1 MDVILKKATLCLLL
15 GGILAILLLSA
26 CTSAESGNSDSIIDK
41 SPSMGADEDNQE
53 ASEVTILSVDQ
64 PALSLSIPKA
74 WEDIAIIKR
83 QTDIQQSAEA
93 KDGTLLFQLYEKT
106 AYTTDE
112 AMGNVWSLVAFTKD
126 AFKEKF
132 GDADLATVIGVES
145 YVLGSD
151 SDYIYLLVR
160 PSDVQFLE
168 NDDTSL
174 KQYKQLQQ
182 ESQVVLAGFLKDNG
196 LQRTDFNTDYVVQ
209 RVDVQGNFAV
219 IEVLENISFQ
229 YVGAEDSSFSQK
241 EHTVSL
247 IKVDGE
253 WIVANVETKYDW
265 FANEYKDTEYK
276 ISSIIAAEKQNIQA
290 QAECSANEDSV
301 VSAAPAED
309 EMVAEVLANAS
320 FARMYNKENAWK
332 YAYTYATSTTTST
345 ANSYYNTDIFNDY
358 SGPNAGDCMNF
369 ASQAIYAGFS
379 GSNNLTS
386 VNAGTAPQD
395 TVGIAAGQTNA
406 AQTKWYAKP
415 ASTYWAWTSCG
426 YFRDYIDYSINDT
439 ETRLR
444 AVQKP
449 ITASSDFSEV
459 GTANLIGSIIH
470 VNGSKPL
477 GHAVIVNNATGTAR
491 NQIYFTAHSPNAK
504 NLNLADEYSGQ
515 MVSIR
520 PTYFYDVTT
529 CTGANTSHTFSST
542 NSKCARCG
550 YVRTYIIPTLLI
562 PMAKNTQITL
572 TARTNHTVSSIS
584 MSVKN
589 PNGATTNLGT
599 VTNTNSISKVYTPT
613 VAAHPNDLYTVT
625 VTAVSADGVTT
636 SSTWTFRTY

>member
-1 MDVILKKATLCLLL
+1 MKKAIKKTCVVLLL
-15 GGILAILLLSA
+15 FALLVSQVAASYSETGTLNEG
-26 CTSAESGNSDSIIDK
+26 TSAISAAERYLSNWAYNSYMYADKNLTLGTVLDAEVEPAKLTLATSEIMALRNDADGQENNISVAVSKMQANIQFMIDK
-41 SPSMGADEDNQE
+41 ATYFS
-53 ASEVTILSVDQ
+53 TI
-64 PALSLSIPKA
+64 
-74 WEDIAIIKR
+74 R
-83 QTDIQQSAEA
+83 Q
-93 KDGTLLFQLYEKT
+93 Y
-106 AYTTDE
+106 
-112 AMGNVWSLVAFTKD
+112 
-126 AFKEKF
+126 
-132 GDADLATVIGVES
+132 
-145 YVLGSD
+145 
-151 SDYIYLLVR
+151 
-160 PSDVQFLE
+160 
-168 NDDTSL
+168 
-174 KQYKQLQQ
+174 
-182 ESQVVLAGFLKDNG
+182 NG

-247 IKVDGE
+247 IKVEGE

-358 SGPNAGDCMNF
+358 SGPDAGDCMNF

-444 AVQKP
+444 AVKKP

>member
-1 MDVILKKATLCLLL
+1 
-15 GGILAILLLSA
+15 
-26 CTSAESGNSDSIIDK
+26 
-41 SPSMGADEDNQE
+41 
-53 ASEVTILSVDQ
+53 
-64 PALSLSIPKA
+64 
-74 WEDIAIIKR
+74 
-83 QTDIQQSAEA
+83 
-93 KDGTLLFQLYEKT
+93 
-106 AYTTDE
+106 
-112 AMGNVWSLVAFTKD
+112 
-126 AFKEKF
+126 
-132 GDADLATVIGVES
+132 
-145 YVLGSD
+145 
-151 SDYIYLLVR
+151 
-160 PSDVQFLE
+160 
-168 NDDTSL
+168 
-174 KQYKQLQQ
+174 
-182 ESQVVLAGFLKDNG
+182 
-196 LQRTDFNTDYVVQ
+196 
-209 RVDVQGNFAV
+209 
-219 IEVLENISFQ
+219 
-229 YVGAEDSSFSQK
+229 
-241 EHTVSL
+241 
-247 IKVDGE
+247 
-253 WIVANVETKYDW
+253 
-265 FANEYKDTEYK
+265 
-276 ISSIIAAEKQNIQA
+276 
-290 QAECSANEDSV
+290 
-301 VSAAPAED
+301 
-309 EMVAEVLANAS
+309 
-320 FARMYNKENAWK
+320 MYNKENAWK

-358 SGPNAGDCMNF
+358 SGPDAGDCMNF

-395 TVGIAAGQTNA
+395 TVGIAAGQPNA

-426 YFRDYIDYSINDT
+426 YFRDYIDYSVTDT

-444 AVQKP
+444 AVKKT

-470 VNGSKPL
+470 VNGNKPL

-504 NLNLADEYSGQ
+504 NLNLAEEYSGQ

-550 YVRTYIIPTLLI
+550 YVRTYIIPTLLT

>member
-1 MDVILKKATLCLLL
+1 M
-15 GGILAILLLSA
+15 
-26 CTSAESGNSDSIIDK
+26 
-41 SPSMGADEDNQE
+41 
-53 ASEVTILSVDQ
+53 
-64 PALSLSIPKA
+64 
-74 WEDIAIIKR
+74 
-83 QTDIQQSAEA
+83 
-93 KDGTLLFQLYEKT
+93 
-106 AYTTDE
+106 
-112 AMGNVWSLVAFTKD
+112 
-126 AFKEKF
+126 
-132 GDADLATVIGVES
+132 
-145 YVLGSD
+145 
-151 SDYIYLLVR
+151 
-160 PSDVQFLE
+160 
-168 NDDTSL
+168 
-174 KQYKQLQQ
+174 
-182 ESQVVLAGFLKDNG
+182 
-196 LQRTDFNTDYVVQ
+196 
-209 RVDVQGNFAV
+209 
-219 IEVLENISFQ
+219 
-229 YVGAEDSSFSQK
+229 GAEDSSFSQK

-358 SGPNAGDCMNF
+358 SGPDAGDCMNF

-395 TVGIAAGQTNA
+395 TVGIAAGQPNA

-426 YFRDYIDYSINDT
+426 YFRDYIDYSVNDT

-444 AVQKP
+444 AVKKP

-504 NLNLADEYSGQ
+504 NLNLAEEYSGQ

-550 YVRTYIIPTLLI
+550 YVRTYIIPTLLT

-599 VTNTNSISKVYTPT
+599 VTNTTSISKVYGPQDRGDHGHPGYADHYHHRHRPDLWR
-613 VAAHPNDLYTVT
+613 VHPQRDRRHQPFFLRGKACRLRGDRSNHAAVWRIQRRQKPYVQTRL
-625 VTAVSADGVTT
+625 AVFAARHLAGGFIGGAPRSGAKALFSEKT
-636 SSTWTFRTY
+636 R

>member
-1 MDVILKKATLCLLL
+1 MEKRKIVFYLTIGMIL
-15 GGILAILLLSA
+15 ILHLTA
-26 CTSAESGNSDSIIDK
+26 CTNRSSELPAPDSTVFGYEGETKIIFDGVCAKYNDKKEKNQVFLPIVQVLGTYEEGNITKIVSCVSLTEMSLEEGNLTIAGTNIFPMVTEIKYENEEYEVINLNSAETVLANGSASFPEVFLLICG
-41 SPSMGADEDNQE
+41 PLEDVKQDIENR
-53 ASEVTILSVDQ
+53 TF
-64 PALSLSIPKA
+64 ALP
-74 WEDIAIIKR
+74 EM
-83 QTDIQQSAEA
+83 
-93 KDGTLLFQLYEKT
+93 EKT
-106 AYTTDE
+106 KSREREYIE
-112 AMGNVWSLVAFTKD
+112 WSNV
-126 AFKEKF
+126 
-132 GDADLATVIGVES
+132 
-145 YVLGSD
+145 
-151 SDYIYLLVR
+151 
-160 PSDVQFLE
+160 
-168 NDDTSL
+168 
-174 KQYKQLQQ
+174 
-182 ESQVVLAGFLKDNG
+182 
-196 LQRTDFNTDYVVQ
+196 
-209 RVDVQGNFAV
+209 
-219 IEVLENISFQ
+219 
-229 YVGAEDSSFSQK
+229 
-241 EHTVSL
+241 
-247 IKVDGE
+247 
-253 WIVANVETKYDW
+253 NVETKYDW

-358 SGPNAGDCMNF
+358 SGPDAGDCMNF

-395 TVGIAAGQTNA
+395 TVGIAAGQPNA

-426 YFRDYIDYSINDT
+426 YFRDYIDYSVTDT

-444 AVQKP
+444 AVKKT

-470 VNGSKPL
+470 VNGNKPL

-504 NLNLADEYSGQ
+504 NLNLAEEYSGQ

-550 YVRTYIIPTLLI
+550 YVRTYIIPTLLT

>member
-1 MDVILKKATLCLLL
+1 MAKYQCKTQSAIPTDEGATTATAKSA
-15 GGILAILLLSA
+15 GGRL
-26 CTSAESGNSDSIIDK
+26 GNSATRQQNKAIGDYLQQKGWTVTGGGGQVKEEYLPPLSGKGRAGSNYIDITATK
-41 SPSMGADEDNQE
+41 TTSHG
-53 ASEVTILSVDQ
+53 EVTIRINTVD
-64 PALSLSIPKA
+64 
-74 WEDIAIIKR
+74 
-83 QTDIQQSAEA
+83 
-93 KDGTLLFQLYEKT
+93 
-106 AYTTDE
+106 
-112 AMGNVWSLVAFTKD
+112 
-126 AFKEKF
+126 
-132 GDADLATVIGVES
+132 
-145 YVLGSD
+145 
-151 SDYIYLLVR
+151 
-160 PSDVQFLE
+160 
-168 NDDTSL
+168 
-174 KQYKQLQQ
+174 
-182 ESQVVLAGFLKDNG
+182 
-196 LQRTDFNTDYVVQ
+196 
-209 RVDVQGNFAV
+209 
-219 IEVLENISFQ
+219 
-229 YVGAEDSSFSQK
+229 
-241 EHTVSL
+241 
-247 IKVDGE
+247 
-253 WIVANVETKYDW
+253 
-265 FANEYKDTEYK
+265 
-276 ISSIIAAEKQNIQA
+276 IIAAEKQNIQA

-358 SGPNAGDCMNF
+358 SGPDAGDCMNF

-395 TVGIAAGQTNA
+395 TVGIAAGQPNA

-426 YFRDYIDYSINDT
+426 YFRDYIDYSVNDT

-444 AVQKP
+444 AVKKP

-504 NLNLADEYSGQ
+504 NLNLAEEYSGQ

-550 YVRTYIIPTLLI
+550 YVRTYIIPTLLT

-599 VTNTNSISKVYTPT
+599 VTNTTSISKVYTPT